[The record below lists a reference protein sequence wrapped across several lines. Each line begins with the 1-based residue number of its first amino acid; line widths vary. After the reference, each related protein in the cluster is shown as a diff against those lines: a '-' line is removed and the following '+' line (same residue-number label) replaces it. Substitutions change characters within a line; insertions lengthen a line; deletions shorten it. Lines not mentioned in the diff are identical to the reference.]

1 MNELT
6 YEKVRDW
13 VMSDP
18 SRDGNMSVFTIK
30 RRFRI
35 AHERAEA
42 FMRQLVAAGIVSA
55 VGKPRMIL
63 KTNKKRKGDD
73 VNGGNAYQTNR
84 TAFCET
90 SRRENR

>member
-42 FMRQLVAAGIVSA
+42 FMMAAGCGRHS
-55 VGKPRMIL
+55 
-63 KTNKKRKGDD
+63 
-73 VNGGNAYQTNR
+73 
-84 TAFCET
+84 
-90 SRRENR
+90 